1 MFKISVSFLLLL
13 GIFVSSCGEGNRQQ
27 PATTPLADTAKF
39 YPFDQFISE
48 QIRFVDLRNFD
59 IQQKITV
66 NSTTDSTLI
75 NKQQF
80 IQLANTVLNVAADW
94 NSKKHLYKES
104 VFQDLSTASYTINY
118 TAIDPA
124 IKLQR
129 IDILLNEETNIIK
142 RLFLRESWT
151 LNDTLYTKQY
161 SWLADHGFQVVT
173 TKNHPE
179 YNHTQTIAIDWNK
192 PSGK

>member
-1 MFKISVSFLLLL
+1 MFKQSVSFLLLL
-13 GIFVSSCGEGNRQQ
+13 GIFVSSCGEGSRQK
-27 PATTPLADTAKF
+27 TDLPLADTAKF
-39 YPFDQFISE
+39 YPFDQFIGE
-48 QIRFVDLRNFD
+48 QIRYVDLRNFE
-59 IQQKITV
+59 IWQKI
-66 NSTTDSTLI
+66 SADSRTDSTQI

-80 IQLANTVLNVAADW
+80 IQLANSILNVAQNW

-151 LNDTLYTKQY
+151 LRDTLYTKQY

-173 TKNHPE
+173 TKNYPE
-179 YNHTQTIAIDWNK
+179 YSHTQSIAVDWHK
-192 PSGK
+192 SSGK